1 MFRPSISFLA
11 VFAILL
17 SALPLVSGVHTRVE
31 DAKIMAEKSMEEGVV
46 VTPSGLLY
54 KELRPGKR
62 ALCVSFFVLFQICS
76 SHFNRKICIRL
87 PLQTE
92 DGMKPG
98 HFEPCTMRWHN
109 GTLIDRVTKPH
120 HQDTPDNIIIRRRP
134 SELIPGWAEALQR
147 SEPVFS
153 LIQQKEEDK
162 ILYHSGYFTFFLKLR
177 GVINNITFVFFT
189 FPPSTEQRK
198 VQWSRF
204 MFRHFWDTVI

>member
-1 MFRPSISFLA
+1 MFRLSISFIA

-17 SALPLVSGVHTRVE
+17 SAALPLVSGVHTRVE

-54 KELRPGKR
+54 KELRPGK
-62 ALCVSFFVLFQICS
+62 Q
-76 SHFNRKICIRL
+76 
-87 PLQTE
+87 

-109 GTLIDRVTKPH
+109 GTLIDKVTKPR

-153 LIQQKEEDK
+153 LIQQKGEDK
-162 ILYHSGYFTFFLKLR
+162 IQYLRHNFSENSFPVDTLFPLSICEMLSITLFLSY
-177 GVINNITFVFFT
+177 
-189 FPPSTEQRK
+189 FPPPTEQRK
-198 VQWSRF
+198 VQWSRY

>member
-1 MFRPSISFLA
+1 MFRLSISFIA

-17 SALPLVSGVHTRVE
+17 SAALPLVSGVHTRVE

-54 KELRPGKR
+54 KELRPGK
-62 ALCVSFFVLFQICS
+62 Q
-76 SHFNRKICIRL
+76 
-87 PLQTE
+87 

-109 GTLIDRVTKPH
+109 GTLIDKVTKPR

-147 SEPVFS
+147 TKEGAMVEIYVPPFLGYRHLSEEMGIPKDAVYVITFELLKVS
-153 LIQQKEEDK
+153 KKAERVIQRR
-162 ILYHSGYFTFFLKLR
+162 SFFLL
-177 GVINNITFVFFT
+177 
-189 FPPSTEQRK
+189 
-198 VQWSRF
+198 
-204 MFRHFWDTVI
+204 